1 MGADVREVHV
11 QDLADV
17 LGTEYST
24 DQLAE
29 AFRRFEVRPETVEAT
44 DQSIVA
50 GLRELSET
58 ASFRPVLA
66 YLLENATWNS
76 DQRHDIEAALEG
88 SPLSVRESAH
98 GSLELH
104 QRVDGVAD
112 RYIQDKRSTFE
123 ESAPRVVM
131 TQIEAA
137 ESYMGEAEYDL
148 AAAEIRRAMDML
160 VVGGF
165 EEGLEELAEE
175 GFISLG
181 DEHEHSDATMLY
193 VAYGYCSFLG
203 ADPEAKGFETSR
215 LQAELAVVL
224 GEEVL
229 YFLLEKMAAAE
240 AAGIDLRYWERP

>member
-1 MGADVREVHV
+1 MDTDVREVHV
-11 QDLADV
+11 HDLADV
-17 LGTEYST
+17 LGAEYST
-24 DQLAE
+24 GDLAE
-29 AFRRFEVRPETVEAT
+29 AMRRFEVPAETVEAT
-44 DQSIVA
+44 EQSILA
-50 GLRELSET
+50 GLRELGET
-58 ASFRPVLA
+58 PSFRPVLA
-66 YLLENATWNS
+66 YLLENATWS
-76 DQRHDIEAALEG
+76 SAQRNDIEAALEG
-88 SPLSVRESAH
+88 SPLSVRESAQ
-98 GSLELH
+98 GTLELH

-112 RYIQDKRSTFE
+112 RFIQDKRSSLE
-123 ESAPRVVM
+123 ESAPRVVL

-137 ESYMGEAEYDL
+137 ESYMGQGEYDL

-181 DEHEHSDATMLY
+181 DEHEHSDATLLY

-215 LQAELAVVL
+215 LQGELALVL

-240 AAGIDLRYWERP
+240 ADGIDLRYWERP

>member
-1 MGADVREVHV
+1 MGADVKEVHV

-17 LGTEYST
+17 LGTEYSRS
-24 DQLAE
+24 DLAE
-29 AFRRFEVRPETVEAT
+29 VMRRFEVSTDTIEAT
-44 DQSIVA
+44 EHSLVA
-50 GLRELSET
+50 GLRELSGT

-66 YLLENATWNS
+66 YLLENATWS
-76 DQRHDIEAALEG
+76 PAQREEIEAALEG
-88 SPLSVRESAH
+88 SPLSVRESAQ
-98 GSLELH
+98 GTLELH
-104 QRVDGVAD
+104 QRVEGVAA
-112 RYIQDKRSTFE
+112 RSIQDKRSALE

-137 ESYMGEAEYDL
+137 ESYIGQGEYDL
-148 AAAEIRRAMDML
+148 ATAEIRRAMDML

-215 LQAELAVVL
+215 LQGELALVL

-229 YFLLEKMAAAE
+229 YFLLQKMAE
-240 AAGIDLRYWERP
+240 AQDAGVDLRYWERP